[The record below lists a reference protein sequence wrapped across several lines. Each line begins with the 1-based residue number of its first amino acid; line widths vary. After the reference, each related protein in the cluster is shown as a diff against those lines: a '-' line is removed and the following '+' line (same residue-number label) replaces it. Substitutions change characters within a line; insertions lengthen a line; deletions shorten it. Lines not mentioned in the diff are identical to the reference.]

1 MTYDKNEGMF
11 LGSFYRVF
19 THLYFCN
26 NLCNNPNQVTR
37 NMHLK
42 LQQLFLVT
50 NVNYITIFESL
61 LEQNNI

>member
-1 MTYDKNEGMF
+1 MIKMTEYF
-11 LGSFYRVF
+11 FGSFYHVF
-19 THLYFCN
+19 THYNFCN

-50 NVNYITIFESL
+50 IVYYINVFEGF